1 MVDFNIVTASIIS
14 GLIVA
19 LVSGII
25 MALLKRH
32 WDKNDE
38 KAKKIDEQEKQ
49 LSIMRK
55 CIWRLN
61 KTILIMAKI
70 LDSQT
75 DKVHGE
81 LASNLEDIASEL
93 LDSPTSDSDIP
104 DKG

>member
-32 WDKNDE
+32 WDKTDK
-38 KAKKIDEQEKQ
+38 KAQEIEELKSQ
-49 LSIMRK
+49 ISVIRK

-61 KTILIMAKI
+61 KTVLIMAKI
-70 LDSQT
+70 LDNQT

-93 LDSPTSDSDIP
+93 LDSPTSDSDES